1 MIGIVGE
8 NTYSVRCDYCVHGVL
23 TVKARGYIDTQNEI
37 EKRGW
42 TVGRDRRGDWQ
53 HRCPDCK

>member
-8 NTYSVRCDYCVHGVL
+8 GRYSVRCDYCVHGHFVTEVKNFMDAQATAVL
-23 TVKARGYIDTQNEI
+23 H
-37 EKRGW
+37 GW
-42 TVGRDRRGDWQ
+42 TAERDRKGDWC